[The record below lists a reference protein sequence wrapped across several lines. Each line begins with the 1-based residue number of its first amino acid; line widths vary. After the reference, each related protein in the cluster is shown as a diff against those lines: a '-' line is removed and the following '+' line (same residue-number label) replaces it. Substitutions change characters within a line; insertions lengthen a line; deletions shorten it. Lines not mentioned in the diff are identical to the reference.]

1 MNTLSRHLVRAM
13 FGPFLFALTALTGI
27 LFLSAVADQMD
38 NLSGK
43 GLGWDVITEFLVLTL
58 PHTLALTFPM
68 AILVAVLHA
77 FSEMASANE
86 ITAMKAGGISPR
98 NILRPLLGVG
108 VAAAAVVFVFNDR
121 ILPEANHR
129 LKNLLLDINR
139 KSPTFVLKEQAVNRL
154 EAVDDGQVFHLIAA
168 EIDNQRNT
176 LKDLR
181 VVDQNDPMSQTITWA
196 DSAVIEFSADRT
208 DLFMTMFDGFS
219 VRTNEDQQAIFERTN
234 FAQQRIRFAGID
246 RGFDRAA
253 ATSRQ
258 EREMTFGQLATN
270 ARNQDER
277 LSESR
282 RMIRDLQVDA
292 VRAALGFQVADSA
305 LVRGLTM
312 TENALAFASSQIE
325 LSNYD
330 RLTSEVRQRT
340 NNLTN
345 GQPGMVLNARKY
357 RVELHKKIALAFACI
372 VFVIIGAP
380 LAIRWPNG
388 GLGLVIAAS
397 TAIFSIYWVGLIGG
411 EKLADRG
418 FVPPWLAMWLT
429 NAVFLWMGVVMY
441 RRMGTETGSNRGGGM
456 DDLLWTLGRPFRR
469 LGMRFQTPARRGE
482 T

>member
-13 FGPFLFALTALTGI
+13 FGPFLFALSALTGI
-27 LFLSAVADQMD
+27 LFLSAVAEQMD

-43 GLGWDVITEFLVLTL
+43 GLGWEVITEFLLLTL

-154 EAVDDGQVFHLIAA
+154 EAVDDGRVFHLIAA
-168 EIDNQRNT
+168 EIDNQRNA
-176 LKDLR
+176 LKDIR
-181 VVDQNDPMSQTITWA
+181 VVDQNDPMHQTITWA
-196 DSAVIEFSADRT
+196 DSAVLGFSSDRT
-208 DLFMTMFDGFS
+208 DLFMTMFDGVS
-219 VRTNEDQQAIFERTN
+219 IRTTEQEPGAFERTN
-234 FAQQRIRFAGID
+234 FEQQRIRFDGID
-246 RGFDRAA
+246 RGFDRASA
-253 ATSRQ
+253 STRG
-258 EREMTFGQLATN
+258 EREMTFGQLADN
-270 ARNQDER
+270 ARRQDER
-277 LSESR
+277 LVESR
-282 RMIRDLQVDA
+282 ADILDLQVAA
-292 VRAALGFQVADSA
+292 VRAALGHEVADSA
-305 LVRGLTM
+305 LTRGVSA
-312 TENALAFASSQIE
+312 TENALAFATSQVAM
-325 LSNYD
+325 SNYD

-340 NNLTN
+340 NNLAN
-345 GQPGMVLNARKY
+345 SQPGMVLNARKY

-372 VFVIIGAP
+372 VFVILGAP

-418 FVPPWLAMWLT
+418 FVSPWIAMWLT
-429 NAVFLWMGVVMY
+429 NAVFLALGVFMY
-441 RRMGTETGSNRGGGM
+441 RRMGTETGSNRGGGL
-456 DDLLWTLGRPFRR
+456 DDLLWTLGGPVRALRERR
-469 LGMRFQTPARRGE
+469 TARAGGGA
-482 T
+482 